1 MWSLA
6 AMPFGRTS
14 VRGSGPPDAA
24 PLLLCTGYVPY
35 RQPSTTSTV
44 LARRDDELA
53 CAPAARSVGA
63 RCYTCP
69 MLLELRVENL
79 LLIEQAQLRLA
90 PGLNVLTGE
99 TGAGKTVLAHALDLL
114 LGGRAR
120 TGIVRPGASEAYVE
134 GVFELPRQ
142 LPAELAERLPA
153 DAQEIVLARRVGKDG
168 RTRASLNGRAA
179 TVGELRDLGGA
190 LMSFYGQHEHRKLT
204 ISAKQLQLLDELCG
218 PEHAMRM
225 HACADAFAGMR
236 RLQVRLQDL
245 RELAGA
251 RERELDL
258 LEFELGEIDA
268 AEPDRAEHE
277 QLLLTRE
284 RVRRLDSLCAAA
296 QTGAGALAPDSPDAP
311 GLATL
316 LATATAGLDPLAG
329 VDPRLDALA
338 ERLRAVAIESQDL
351 ATELRAYGEGQGLG
365 AEGDQAQAL
374 DELEERLAALE
385 RLMRKHGGSIESVL
399 EHAAA
404 SRARREELTGAEVAS
419 KEATA
424 QLGEAE
430 AALDGHVQ
438 ALRAAREAAAP
449 RLEQGVREQLAS
461 LAMPDASFEVHLSP
475 REAGPSGGDAVD
487 FLIAPNPGV
496 PAGPLREIASGGEL
510 SRVMLALTTACA
522 RGGGGAAGLPA
533 AKQSKTKRA
542 AARQQAE
549 PLETLVFDEIDA
561 GVGGHAARAVGA
573 RLQELGESRQVLC
586 ITHLPQIA
594 SLGDRH
600 FSIVK
605 ETAGGVAR
613 TSVVELQES
622 DVVSE
627 LVRMLGADAHDSVAR
642 RHARD
647 LRRAA

>member
-1 MWSLA
+1 
-6 AMPFGRTS
+6 
-14 VRGSGPPDAA
+14 
-24 PLLLCTGYVPY
+24 
-35 RQPSTTSTV
+35 
-44 LARRDDELA
+44 
-53 CAPAARSVGA
+53 
-63 RCYTCP
+63 

-142 LPAELAERLPA
+142 LPAGLAERLPA

-204 ISAKQLQLLDELCG
+204 IAAKQLQLLDELCG
-218 PEHAMRM
+218 PEQAMRLR
-225 HACADAFAGMR
+225 ACVDAFAETR
-236 RLQVRLQDL
+236 RLQARLEDL

-268 AEPDRAEHE
+268 AEPDRAEYDE
-277 QLLLTRE
+277 QLLTRE
-284 RVRRLDSLCAAA
+284 RLRRLDSLCAAA
-296 QTGAGALAPDSPDAP
+296 QTGADALAPDSPDAP

-316 LATATAGLDPLAG
+316 LATATTSLDPMAG

-351 ATELRAYGEGQGLG
+351 ATELRAYAEGQGLG
-365 AEGDQAQAL
+365 AEGGQALAL
-374 DELEERLAALE
+374 DEVEERLAALE

-419 KEATA
+419 EEATA
-424 QLGEAE
+424 QLAEAE

-461 LAMPDASFEVHLSP
+461 LAMPDASFEVQLSP
-475 REAGPSGGDAVD
+475 REAGPAGGDGVD
-487 FLIAPNPGV
+487 FQIAPNPGV

-510 SRVMLALTTACA
+510 SRVMLALTTACGRA
-522 RGGGGAAGLPA
+522 GGGAKGAA
-533 AKQSKTKRA
+533 AKGPGAKRA
-542 AARQQAE
+542 GARRQAE

-573 RLQELGESRQVLC
+573 RLRELGESRQVLC

-613 TSVVELQES
+613 TSVVQLQES

-627 LVRMLGADAHDSVAR
+627 LVRMLGADAQDSVAR